1 MSLSDRLTDRKS
13 LEQATNQ
20 PAIGPTIIQV
30 SNVKPAT
37 AALPEVPVKA
47 AVEALLTR
55 PPPDWP
61 DQEQPAEEQPMN
73 PVEACSSYRGQLV
86 AKVALHPVVAA
97 VHLAFCDHRP
107 LVLSPDILWLLIA
120 QGFANHVNA
129 NAEQLRPQFVKH
141 AGMLAIVVRRDDFT
155 KGSPENPWAEVFG
168 EFTTVIREHIGEA
181 THDLLLP
188 AFSTTGPVERAA
200 AQIVLLEAMQS
211 YFSYQFHTVCGI
223 PHIVLEGTADDWQ
236 SLADR
241 TQRLG
246 RFGLEWWTNA
256 LEPILAEF
264 VAAARGKANA
274 AFWQSIYKVNSGSG
288 GPYASGWLTAFFPYL
303 KVERTGTASQRNPW
317 LDRGGKELQEL
328 LYPPP
333 GMDLHRWSPGPT
345 TQAFPSG
352 LAQAPFL
359 WTYYGESFAMEF
371 LGGFVGVRQDAAT
384 LRVRPEI
391 GWAVRES
398 L

>member
-1 MSLSDRLTDRKS
+1 
-13 LEQATNQ
+13 
-20 PAIGPTIIQV
+20 
-30 SNVKPAT
+30 
-37 AALPEVPVKA
+37 
-47 AVEALLTR
+47 
-55 PPPDWP
+55 
-61 DQEQPAEEQPMN
+61 
-73 PVEACSSYRGQLV
+73 
-86 AKVALHPVVAA
+86 
-97 VHLAFCDHRP
+97 
-107 LVLSPDILWLLIA
+107 
-120 QGFANHVNA
+120 
-129 NAEQLRPQFVKH
+129 
-141 AGMLAIVVRRDDFT
+141 
-155 KGSPENPWAEVFG
+155 
-168 EFTTVIREHIGEA
+168 
-181 THDLLLP
+181 
-188 AFSTTGPVERAA
+188 
-200 AQIVLLEAMQS
+200 
-211 YFSYQFHTVCGI
+211 
-223 PHIVLEGTADDWQ
+223 
-236 SLADR
+236 
-241 TQRLG
+241 
-246 RFGLEWWTNA
+246 
-256 LEPILAEF
+256 
-264 VAAARGKANA
+264 
-274 AFWQSIYKVNSGSG
+274 NSGSG